1 MTTPNLNIDSDG
13 MSGSTRHPAT
23 CTASVVERVMPLW
36 AQIKKR
42 DKIGSTLLSKII
54 FDPCFVNYSDSELS
68 DGDNRD
74 MVCFITFNTH
84 AKSLEGLLTSEGH
97 LTKDGREFVKAAQT
111 VLKFDLEQEG
121 DTFMWYRSRLQ
132 QQVVGN
138 KGTSGTTPAKFRG
151 ATNCED
157 APIERAPLRM
167 LGADADLDGLE
178 DAGTGVYA
186 QV

>member
-1 MTTPNLNIDSDG
+1 MITPQL
-13 MSGSTRHPAT
+13 GSTSTVASPPLTRPLNLPPPLCRSVHSSTAPLYGLGWRCSFADIFRRHPAT

-42 DKIGSTLLSKII
+42 DKIGSKII

-121 DTFMWYRSRLQ
+121 DTFMWYRCS
-132 QQVVGN
+132 
-138 KGTSGTTPAKFRG
+138 P
-151 ATNCED
+151 
-157 APIERAPLRM
+157 M
-167 LGADADLDGLE
+167 
-178 DAGTGVYA
+178 
-186 QV
+186 